1 MYLVSPSAHV
11 ALIFVFLEHC
21 FTTLISSMSRAPPFP
36 TSSRS
41 GPRTNGPPYSST
53 PPLALSR
60 PPNSPN
66 VPDTRPGGNATGYPI
81 RPMRSDLRQ
90 REPADDYGAPP
101 SLRPGPPPEARR
113 VNRDSVGTTSSDPP
127 AARRQARVQVDVGPP
142 SRKLTNDGDLRVS
155 PGAER
160 ALDAAMRTFSS
171 AAAAGNRRRATENG
185 GVGDFDYEREEAEK
199 RKRERERADGARRAR
214 MQAREAQQQRGN
226 RRRGAGDID
235 GECYCHLCD
244 ITIGR
249 AHTETAVLDE
259 IQGEWEWVTQPDV

>member
-1 MYLVSPSAHV
+1 
-11 ALIFVFLEHC
+11 
-21 FTTLISSMSRAPPFP
+21 MSRAPPFP

-53 PPLALSR
+53 PPLALNR
-60 PPNSPN
+60 PPNSPSAL
-66 VPDTRPGGNATGYPI
+66 DTRPGGNATGYPV

-90 REPADDYGAPP
+90 REPADDYGVSP

-113 VNRDSVGTTSSDPP
+113 MNGDSVGTTSSEP
-127 AARRQARVQVDVGPP
+127 RRQARIQVDVATP
-142 SRKLTNDGDLRVS
+142 SRKITNDGDLRVS

-160 ALDAAMRTFSS
+160 ALDTAMRTFSG

-199 RKRERERADGARRAR
+199 RKRERERADRDRRDR
-214 MQAREAQQQRGN
+214 MRAREAQQQRGN
-226 RRRGAGDID
+226 RRKGAGDID
-235 GECYCHLCD
+235 GECHGYLWN

-249 AHTETAVLDE
+249 AHTDTAVLDE